1 MDEYQK
7 TENKKEETL
16 VFDSK
21 DVQENKGVAALSY
34 LFILFL
40 VPLLT
45 KRNSKFAQMHA
56 KQGLILCIIEIIAS
70 FFYWIPFLGWFLS
83 LVIAV
88 VAIYGI
94 IQALSGKYWPIPLIG
109 TYAEKIKI

>member
-7 TENKKEETL
+7 TEDKKEAL

-45 KRNSKFAQMHA
+45 KRNSKFAQTHA
-56 KQGLILCIIEIIAS
+56 KQGLILCIIEIIVS
-70 FFYWIPFLGWFLS
+70 FFYWIPFLGWLLS
-83 LVIAV
+83 LIIAV
-88 VAIYGI
+88 VAIYSI